1 MSYTIS
7 KSGLQTLTETMAMRL
22 GPNIKVNAI
31 APGPTIKSKRQ
42 TDKHFRNQVR
52 STLLK
57 KSVKAED
64 ICNAVEFLIS
74 NNSITGQIIAVDS
87 GQNLSSNRINEKE

>member
-1 MSYTIS
+1 MKKNNFKIVEL
-7 KSGLQTLTETMAMRL
+7 KTE
-22 GPNIKVNAI
+22 
-31 APGPTIKSKRQ
+31 KSKRQ

-57 KSVKAED
+57 KSVKTED
-64 ICNAVEFLIS
+64 ICDTVEFLIS